1 MQLEDKFA
9 LVTGAGRGMGRA
21 ISLQLADEG
30 ANIAVSDIDAASA
43 EDTAVAVKQLGRES
57 VVLPADMG
65 NMADIDRM
73 FQQAKDTFGR
83 IDVVVNNAGVTKY
96 LDIMEIQEEDWDR
109 IHQINAKGVFFCM
122 QRAAKELIA
131 QRQGGRIINL
141 SLIHI

>member
-57 VVLPADMG
+57 VVLPADRG
-65 NMADIDRM
+65 KPW
-73 FQQAKDTFGR
+73 QTLTECSKKAKDPFWPHR
-83 IDVVVNNAGVTKY
+83 CCSK
-96 LDIMEIQEEDWDR
+96 
-109 IHQINAKGVFFCM
+109 
-122 QRAAKELIA
+122 
-131 QRQGGRIINL
+131 
-141 SLIHI
+141 

>member
-96 LDIMEIQEEDWDR
+96 LDIMEIQE
-109 IHQINAKGVFFCM
+109 
-122 QRAAKELIA
+122 
-131 QRQGGRIINL
+131 
-141 SLIHI
+141 